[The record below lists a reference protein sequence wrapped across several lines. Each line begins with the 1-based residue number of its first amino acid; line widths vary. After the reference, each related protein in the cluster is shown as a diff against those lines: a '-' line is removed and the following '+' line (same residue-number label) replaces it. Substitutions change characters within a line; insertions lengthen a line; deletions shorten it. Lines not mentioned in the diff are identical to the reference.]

1 MKKKW
6 IVWTIMALLIISIF
20 LSIIIAPDFIKLY
33 KISKRLDYLKSEIYV
48 KKNKINEVEIEKVL
62 YNSVILDG
70 KDKELFL
77 ESLKEMT
84 FSKSEDFLKTKDIK
98 YNKSIEILT
107 NKSEKINF
115 DFYFDQ
121 ECRELFVKTEDGM
134 LAIKSKE
141 LCRYLKSYDNK
152 I

>member
-134 LAIKSKE
+134 LAIK
-141 LCRYLKSYDNK
+141 
-152 I
+152 